1 MQEAQLSSDTYM
13 PDWFPER
20 DVKIPQVIL
29 HDKLMTDA
37 LLGIPIKTEHSYS
50 LNSDGDSMPE
60 SPSSLKNKM
69 EGTKYLFSLVVD
81 FISNLNKRLLRVFQ
95 N

>member
-1 MQEAQLSSDTYM
+1 MQETQLTSDTYM
-13 PDWFPER
+13 HDWFPER
-20 DVKIPQVIL
+20 DVKMPQVIL

-60 SPSSLKNKM
+60 SPRSLKNKM
-69 EGTKYLFSLVVD
+69 EGKNINFHLQ
-81 FISNLNKRLLRVFQ
+81 ISISETLANYF
-95 N
+95 

>member
-1 MQEAQLSSDTYM
+1 MQEAQLTSDTYM
-13 PDWFPER
+13 HDWFPER

-60 SPSSLKNKM
+60 SPRSLKTKM
-69 EGTKYLFSLVVD
+69 EGKEHLFS
-81 FISNLNKRLLRVFQ
+81 FQYPSMRIFYFVF
-95 N
+95 

>member
-1 MQEAQLSSDTYM
+1 MQETQLTSDTYM
-13 PDWFPER
+13 HDWFPER
-20 DVKIPQVIL
+20 DVKMPQVIL

-60 SPSSLKNKM
+60 SPRSLKNKM
-69 EGTKYLFSLVVD
+69 EGKNIYVHLQ
-81 FISNLNKRLLRVFQ
+81 ISIFEL
-95 N
+95 